1 MGVEIPNPYLLVSI
15 LALVFSGIALIT
27 RALEKNLSV
36 REFEAYSNAVA
47 RDIHRVENRLLHLEQ
62 TRPTT
67 GELEILADG
76 LNKRLD
82 SIIAVK
88 GG

>member
-1 MGVEIPNPYLLVSI
+1 MPDPYVVISV
-15 LALVFSGIALIT
+15 LALALSALAFIG
-27 RALEKNLSV
+27 RAIDKSLSI

-47 RDIHRVENRLLHLEQ
+47 RDIHRVETRLLHLEQ

-67 GELEILADG
+67 GELEILAES

-82 SIIAVK
+82 EIRIERK
-88 GG
+88 G